1 MLNKEQVKALHT
13 HLCIIG
19 KKIPKEMYKNKIDIS
34 AGEYM
39 KLLVQAQLSVI
50 DEILETINKD
60 KEELMKHQI
69 IEEFEKFRGGKYV

>member
-1 MLNKEQVKALHT
+1 
-13 HLCIIG
+13 
-19 KKIPKEMYKNKIDIS
+19 
-34 AGEYM
+34 M